1 MAHGRERIARRRL
14 LTLALALPTLAAC
27 SPRPALSQ
35 PPEPSGAFPVTIE
48 HSLGSSTIPAPAE
61 RILTLSGA
69 DADIAVALG
78 RLPVAMDD
86 SANSEWMGIAEVAL
100 GQGIAPR
107 FSNAEGIN
115 FEAIREFAPDLILA
129 LEAGLDSTSYAQLA
143 EIAPTI
149 ARLSDHQDSLEAPL
163 WLRNTEAAARALGYQ
178 SQLEKVKNDV
188 DASFAALPTI
198 YPGLA
203 GSSLAMVISQVD
215 VGADFLMYRGNS
227 VQMTNLQRMGTVM
240 AEESRALEQTGTAVE
255 ENPSVVGLSEDA
267 AQQLR
272 AQAVLIEL
280 DPRSTTENLGS
291 ASQIPAV
298 VNGAF
303 SILAGDPLR
312 ALGTPSPLA
321 AKFACERVASEAAKA
336 AYTGS
341 GGSE

>member
-1 MAHGRERIARRRL
+1 
-14 LTLALALPTLAAC
+14 
-27 SPRPALSQ
+27 
-35 PPEPSGAFPVTIE
+35 
-48 HSLGSSTIPAPAE
+48 
-61 RILTLSGA
+61 
-69 DADIAVALG
+69 
-78 RLPVAMDD
+78 
-86 SANSEWMGIAEVAL
+86 MGIAEVAL